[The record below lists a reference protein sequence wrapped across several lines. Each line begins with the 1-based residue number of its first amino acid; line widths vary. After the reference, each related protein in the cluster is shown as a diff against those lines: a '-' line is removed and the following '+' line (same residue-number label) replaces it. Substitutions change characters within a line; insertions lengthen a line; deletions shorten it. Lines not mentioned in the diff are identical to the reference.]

1 MNKRKNFLVVFSFL
15 VVLVGSFVFS
25 GCETSRVGPEV
36 AKPNPPAPEPLPIYL
51 TGYVLDAKAGTGIA
65 NATVALLKLD
75 GTSVST
81 AATNASGLF
90 SFNMTALNVSGSDFI
105 TSTSV
110 AGYGFGRSTAFYDK
124 ANNVASARP
133 ISLTKIES
141 SVTVTMGPT
150 GGAASTPPTTDSK
163 ATTPVSVTVPA
174 NAVPAGTQVTL
185 AAVPVVS
192 TPPPSTTPTQN
203 VISSNTLAAPGVTT
217 FSQPVTMTFN
227 LPFPLAAGTT
237 IPLLLLNTTTNVWE
251 NTGLNG
257 VVTANGLTA
266 TVSVTKPGSYALL
279 GNVSVAQTVSGKFI
293 SDDGIT
299 VTKTQKVVDTQEIVV
314 DITPDNRTYQ
324 YNKPGVPSAY
334 QTVNV
339 GTPATTPS
347 QSFVYGLVQVRYPN
361 FTQTQPGI
369 KISFLYNLPATLKGK
384 NGIEFDP
391 TPDGVMKG
399 PNAAVSFDGI
409 NHSNESGDWVYRLTI
424 TEVQILNV
432 WKVQQSGV
440 FEIDVNSPDYKV
452 TYTSQWVWRAHN
464 QGGAGLTG
472 YNP

>member
-90 SFNMTALNVSGSDFI
+90 SFNMTALNVTGTDFLV
-105 TSTSV
+105 STSV
-110 AGYGFGRSTAFYDK
+110 AGYGYGKSTAFYDK
-124 ANNVASARP
+124 ANNLASARP
-133 ISLTKIES
+133 ITLTKIES
-141 SVTVTMGPT
+141 SVTVTIGAA

-192 TPPPSTTPTQN
+192 TPPPSTPPTQN

-279 GNVSVAQTVSGKFI
+279 GNVSVAQTVNGKFVSDNGI
-293 SDDGIT
+293 SVI
-299 VTKTQKVVDTQEIVV
+299 KTQKIVDVKDVTY
-314 DITPDNRTYQ
+314 DLTPDGRDYSYRTPADIPP
-324 YNKPGVPSAY
+324 YNKVLS
-334 QTVNV
+334 
-339 GTPATTPS
+339 GTPTTTPS
-347 QSFVYGLVQVRYPN
+347 ELFIYGLITVRFPEFGFSVNRPGEVYR
-361 FTQTQPGI
+361 FT
-369 KISFLYNLPATLKGK
+369 YNLPATLKGS
-384 NGIEFDP
+384 
-391 TPDGVMKG
+391 DGVAFATTNNNQMQG
-399 PNAAVSFDGI
+399 PPG
-409 NHSNESGDWVYRLTI
+409 HTLETGDWVYRVTI
-424 TEVQILNV
+424 KETTVNDV
-432 WKVQQSGV
+432 YKVQQVNV
-440 FEIDVNSPDYKV
+440 FEIETTDPSYKV
-452 TYTSQWVWRAHN
+452 TYTTEWVWRAHN